1 MMTTEQLEN
10 EVMSF
15 RQCKADIERLEKQ
28 KDAAQQTLKSEME
41 ARNAD
46 ELIVGVFKITYKEYT
61 RKVFDRQKFIE
72 QWPDLYNQYVKEQTY
87 KTLCVA

>member
-28 KDAAQQTLKSEME
+28 KDAVQQTLKSEME